1 MDEMEPESPVAVTI
15 TDTPVPETRE
25 RPSESVIRNEMNI
38 VVWSLY
44 STGVR
49 STAEMF
55 VACSASTVY
64 ALVGV

>member
-55 VACSASTVY
+55 VACSVSTVY

>member
-1 MDEMEPESPVAVTI
+1 MEPESPVAVTI

-55 VACSASTVY
+55 VACSVSTVY